1 MGIRLLIKQQK
12 VQGVEM
18 SNEPMTLQAIAQE
31 LGMSHQAVSEI
42 ITRALKKLTIALE
55 ARGLT
60 AEDFYD

>member
-1 MGIRLLIKQQK
+1 
-12 VQGVEM
+12 M